1 MLKILNDVYQSVD
14 SKNVT
19 LLVELD
25 LSAAFDT
32 IDPAI
37 LSRRLQHSFG
47 LRGRTLN
54 WVNSYLHGREQ
65 YVKCNDSSSTPVP
78 VTGGVPQ
85 GSVLGPILFSLYIAP
100 VVAVIDSF
108 GISHHQY
115 ADDTQLYLTISS
127 SNWQSKVETIES
139 CLLAVHRWFSVNFL
153 ALNPDKT
160 EAIILG
166 TWQQQQRL
174 SRLFNKINVA
184 GTEITI
190 SESLKTLGVTFDQH
204 LSFNNHVQSVSRA
217 CHYHIR
223 ALRHIR
229 SFLTHDSAVTVACG
243 IVSSRLDYCNSLL
256 YGSSAENIQKLQRAQ
271 NTLARVVTGSR
282 SRTGSTPLLQG
293 LHWLP
298 VDYRIRYKIS
308 SLTYKILHQQ
318 QPTYLQPLL
327 SRYIPSRSLR
337 SGEQIQLIIPRTNT
351 RIGTRAFSV
360 AAPTIWNSLPLNV
373 RDVATLGTFQSH
385 LKTHFFSSAYNI

>member
-1 MLKILNDVYQSVD
+1 MTGSTSTLVLVIVLILVVLVY
-14 SKNVT
+14 
-19 LLVELD
+19 
-25 LSAAFDT
+25 
-32 IDPAI
+32 
-37 LSRRLQHSFG
+37 
-47 LRGRTLN
+47 
-54 WVNSYLHGREQ
+54 
-65 YVKCNDSSSTPVP
+65 
-78 VTGGVPQ
+78 
-85 GSVLGPILFSLYIAP
+85 YI
-100 VVAVIDSF
+100 
-108 GISHHQY
+108 
-115 ADDTQLYLTISS
+115 
-127 SNWQSKVETIES
+127 
-139 CLLAVHRWFSVNFL
+139 
-153 ALNPDKT
+153 
-160 EAIILG
+160 
-166 TWQQQQRL
+166 
-174 SRLFNKINVA
+174 
-184 GTEITI
+184 
-190 SESLKTLGVTFDQH
+190 
-204 LSFNNHVQSVSRA
+204 
-217 CHYHIR
+217 
-223 ALRHIR
+223 HIR

-308 SLTYKILHQQ
+308 SLTYKILQQQ

-337 SGEQIQLIIPRTNT
+337 SGEQMQLVIPRTN
-351 RIGTRAFSV
+351 TRAFSV

>member
-1 MLKILNDVYQSVD
+1 M
-14 SKNVT
+14 
-19 LLVELD
+19 
-25 LSAAFDT
+25 
-32 IDPAI
+32 
-37 LSRRLQHSFG
+37 
-47 LRGRTLN
+47 
-54 WVNSYLHGREQ
+54 
-65 YVKCNDSSSTPVP
+65 
-78 VTGGVPQ
+78 
-85 GSVLGPILFSLYIAP
+85 
-100 VVAVIDSF
+100 
-108 GISHHQY
+108 
-115 ADDTQLYLTISS
+115 
-127 SNWQSKVETIES
+127 
-139 CLLAVHRWFSVNFL
+139 
-153 ALNPDKT
+153 
-160 EAIILG
+160 
-166 TWQQQQRL
+166 
-174 SRLFNKINVA
+174 
-184 GTEITI
+184 
-190 SESLKTLGVTFDQH
+190 
-204 LSFNNHVQSVSRA
+204 SRA

-229 SFLTHDSAVTVACG
+229 SFQTHDSAVTIACG

-256 YGSSAENIQKLQRAQ
+256 YGSSAENIQQLQRAQ

-308 SLTYKILHQQ
+308 SLTYKILQQQ